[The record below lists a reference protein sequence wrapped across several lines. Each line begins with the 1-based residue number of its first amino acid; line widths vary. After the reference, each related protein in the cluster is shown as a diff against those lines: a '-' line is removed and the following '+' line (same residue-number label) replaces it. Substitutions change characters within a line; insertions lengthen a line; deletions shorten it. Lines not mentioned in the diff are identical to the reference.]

1 MTVVWYRQ
9 KSEAHISFT
18 QDFGQQMQFCPLC
31 FWLLADSLFSLL
43 QYNVFSKEQYNLAPH
58 LSGRRRRCR
67 LVVGGKGGKL

>member
-1 MTVVWYRQ
+1 
-9 KSEAHISFT
+9 
-18 QDFGQQMQFCPLC
+18 MQFAPLC